1 MGKRRRAR
9 ELTLQFL
16 YQYDTFKESSP
27 NSLILEEIT
36 ELFWT
41 TKEIDLEDEVRRFA
55 DSLIIGV
62 CENMNGIDGIIN
74 RYSKHWRLSRMSKI
88 DRNILR
94 MAIYELAYLMN
105 IPPPVTIN
113 EAVELAK
120 KYGTEESGAFVNG
133 ILDRIRV
140 AVDEGELE
148 YDKGS
153 NS

>member
-16 YQYDTFKESSP
+16 YQYDTLKEFSP
-27 NSLILEEIT
+27 NSLILEEVI

-41 TKEIDLEDEVRRFA
+41 TKEISLEDEARTFA
-55 DSLIIGV
+55 NSLVVGV
-62 CENMNGIDGIIN
+62 CENMNGIDSIIN
-74 RYSKHWRLSRMSKI
+74 RYSQHWRLSRMSKI

-140 AVDEGELE
+140 AVDKGELE
-148 YDKGS
+148 HDKGS

>member
-16 YQYDTFKESSP
+16 YQYDTLKEFSP
-27 NSLILEEIT
+27 NSLILEEVT

-41 TKEIDLEDEVRRFA
+41 TKEISLEDEARTFA
-55 DSLIIGV
+55 NSLVVGV
-62 CENMNGIDGIIN
+62 CENMNGIDSIIN
-74 RYSKHWRLSRMSKI
+74 RYSQHWRLSRMSKI

-140 AVDEGELE
+140 AVDKGELE

>member
-9 ELTLQFL
+9 ENTLQFL
-16 YQYDTFKESSP
+16 YQYDTLKESS
-27 NSLILEEIT
+27 SQELSTDDVLA
-36 ELFWT
+36 LFWA
-41 TKEIDLEDEVRRFA
+41 TKDIE
-55 DSLIIGV
+55 
-62 CENMNGIDGIIN
+62 GIDDIIN
-74 RYSKHWRLSRMSKI
+74 RYSEHWRLSRMSTI

-94 MAIYELAYLMN
+94 MAIYELVYLRD

-140 AVDEGELE
+140 ALEKGEVE
-148 YDKGS
+148 YDKRS
-153 NS
+153 DS

>member
-16 YQYDTFKESSP
+16 YQYDTLKESFP
-27 NSLILEEIT
+27 NSLILEEVI

-41 TKEIDLEDEVRRFA
+41 TKEIHLEDEVRGFA
-55 DSLIIGV
+55 NSLLIGV
-62 CENMNGIDGIIN
+62 CENMNSIDSIIN
-74 RYSKHWRLSRMSKI
+74 RYSQHWRLSRMSKI

-120 KYGTEESGAFVNG
+120 KYGTEESGSFVNG

-140 AVDEGELE
+140 AVDKGELE